1 MADNV
6 TLGTFARLETAR
18 MFRDLQAVAGGP
30 NRWHHNR
37 AATAIDAQTV
47 VRMNRDTLY
56 SLAVVDLAE
65 PVELVVPQ
73 SGGRYLSVMAVTED
87 HYINK
92 VFHDAGVHPLDPAV
106 LGSRYVLL
114 AARVLADPDDP
125 ADLEKAHEVQD
136 GLALLH
142 RASEPFVMPDVDAAS
157 LDGLRAALAAL
168 APYGFD
174 SRRAFGSEH
183 HVDPLQHLIGTA
195 VGWGGLPETEAVYD
209 LAAMGLPDGHYT
221 IRVTDVPVD
230 GFWSLS
236 VYDADGFF
244 APNDLGR
251 YSVNSVTAQRDADG
265 GVTINLGG
273 DPALPNQIPLP
284 AGWNATVRLYRPH
297 REVVDGTWTFPAPA
311 PA

>member
-6 TLGTFARLETAR
+6 TLGKFERLETAR

-297 REVVDGTWTFPAPA
+297 REVVDGTWTFPAPT